1 MGCLQIGNLWTD
13 RKRVFVLWNMRGKR
27 DRYSE
32 VALVRR
38 LGELAYWIWEGKE
51 LGQARLID
59 ARRRKGDKNSLDVRR
74 VIDLMLTAEIPLEEA
89 VITLQ
94 IGTPQKIIAKP
105 QNLTNKG
112 GRYSIHER
120 ARVVSHKKQRSID
133 KTELSL

>member
-1 MGCLQIGNLWTD
+1 
-13 RKRVFVLWNMRGKR
+13 MRGKR